1 MYTLEQARGEAKS
14 DHAAF
19 MGHIKSCRYCLSQN
33 GQWCSLGRDLENVAD
48 ASGNRWESFTTFGA
62 TKRG

>member
-1 MYTLEQARGEAKS
+1 MYTLEQARSEARG

-19 MGHIKSCRYCLSQN
+19 MGHMRTCTYCKTHN
-33 GQWCSLGRDLENVAD
+33 GQWCSLGRDLESTAD
-48 ASGNRWESFTTFGA
+48 ASGNRWEMFTTFGA